1 MTGHGI
7 EAMQFVAANVHP
19 IEALFFAMP
28 ARPFAQTA
36 ASVERQTYILCHIG
50 LTAPSITYSY
60 REFRIGSSAESWS
73 ACYVN
78 LCSKSVKEG
87 RPTQWRKLIAGA
99 WKWNTI
105 RRSDERRVGTGG
117 VRY

>member
-28 ARPFAQTA
+28 ARPFAQMA

-50 LTAPSITYSY
+50 LTSHAITYSY
-60 REFRIGSSAESWS
+60 REFRIGSFAESWS
-73 ACYVN
+73 AGYVN
-78 LCSKSVKEG
+78 
-87 RPTQWRKLIAGA
+87 
-99 WKWNTI
+99 
-105 RRSDERRVGTGG
+105 RSEERRVGKEG
-117 VRY
+117 VSTCRSRWWP